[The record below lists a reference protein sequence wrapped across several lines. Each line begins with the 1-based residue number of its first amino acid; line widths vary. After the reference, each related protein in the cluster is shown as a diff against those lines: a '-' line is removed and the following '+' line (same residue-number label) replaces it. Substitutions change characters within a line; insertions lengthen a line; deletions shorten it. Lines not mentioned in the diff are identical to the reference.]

1 MLSPGDNRPRRP
13 NNLSLLGGGLQGLSG
28 DGPGEG
34 GISQGTG
41 IGETLGKE
49 DRKHPKVGKCHV

>member
-1 MLSPGDNRPRRP
+1 MLSPGDTDPGDLTTCHCLVGASRAC
-13 NNLSLLGGGLQGLSG
+13 QGMAQ
-28 DGPGEG
+28 EREVFA
-34 GISQGTG
+34 QGTG